1 MPKVTVTQVREA
13 ITASSTNPMDSE
25 LLANLVRISL
35 DYLAQEFPGKAVE
48 LRVPPFR
55 VVQLLTGI
63 NHRRGTPPSVIE
75 MSPHAWH
82 KILSKELTWESGVDS
97 GLIHASGAYFES
109 FMVTLQVLISR
120 NNHGD

>member
-13 ITASSTNPMDSE
+13 IAASSTNPKDND

-35 DYLAQEFPGKAVE
+35 DYLAQEFPGNAVE

-75 MSPHAWH
+75 MSPQTWL
-82 KILSKELTWESGVDS
+82 KIVSKELTWESGLAS
-97 GLIHASGAYFES
+97 GLIHASGEQSDLAKLLED
-109 FMVTLQVLISR
+109 L
-120 NNHGD
+120 

>member
-1 MPKVTVTQVREA
+1 MPKVTITEIREA
-13 ITASSTNPMDSE
+13 IAASSTNPTDNE
-25 LLANLVRISL
+25 LLANLTRISL

-75 MSPHAWH
+75 MSPQTWQ
-82 KILSKELTWESGVDS
+82 KILCKKLTWESGVDN
-97 GLIHASGAYFES
+97 GLIHASGEQSDLTKLLES
-109 FMVTLQVLISR
+109 I
-120 NNHGD
+120 

>member
-13 ITASSTNPMDSE
+13 IAASSTNPMDSE
-25 LLANLVRISL
+25 FLANLIRISL
-35 DYLAQEFPGKAVE
+35 DYLAQEFSGNAVE

-75 MSPHAWH
+75 MSPQTWL
-82 KILSKELTWESGVDS
+82 KIVSKELAWESGVTS
-97 GLIHASGAYFES
+97 GLIHASGEQSDLMKLLEGF
-109 FMVTLQVLISR
+109 
-120 NNHGD
+120 

>member
-13 ITASSTNPMDSE
+13 IAASSTNPIDNE
-25 LLANLVRISL
+25 LLANLIRISL
-35 DYLAQEFPGKAVE
+35 DYLAQEFPGNAVE

-75 MSPHAWH
+75 MSPQTWL
-82 KILSKELTWESGVDS
+82 KIVSKELAWESGVTS
-97 GLIHASGAYFES
+97 GLIHASGEQSDLMKLLEGF
-109 FMVTLQVLISR
+109 
-120 NNHGD
+120 

>member
-1 MPKVTVTQVREA
+1 MPKVTVTQVHEA
-13 ITASSTNPMDSE
+13 IAASSTNPIDNE

-55 VVQLLTGI
+55 VIQLLIGI

-75 MSPHAWH
+75 MSPETWL
-82 KILSKELTWESGVDS
+82 KIVSKELTWESGLAG
-97 GLIHASGAYFES
+97 GLIHASGEQS
-109 FMVTLQVLISR
+109 DLTKLLE
-120 NNHGD
+120 GL

>member
-13 ITASSTNPMDSE
+13 IAASSTNPIDNE
-25 LLANLVRISL
+25 LLANLIRISL
-35 DYLAQEFPGKAVE
+35 DYLAQEFPGNAVE

-75 MSPHAWH
+75 MSPQTWL
-82 KILSKELTWESGVDS
+82 KIVSKELNWEFAKRD
-97 GLIHASGAYFES
+97 GLIQMSGENS
-109 FMVTLQVLISR
+109 EKIILVLAEFF
-120 NNHGD
+120 N

>member
-13 ITASSTNPMDSE
+13 IAASSTYPMDNE

-35 DYLAQEFPGKAVE
+35 DYLAQEFSGNAVE

-75 MSPHAWH
+75 ISPQTWQ
-82 KILSKELTWESGVDS
+82 KLLNKELTWEFAKHD
-97 GLIHASGAYFES
+97 GLIQISGENS
-109 FMVTLQVLISR
+109 EKIILVLVEFF
-120 NNHGD
+120 N

>member
-13 ITASSTNPMDSE
+13 IATSSTNPMDNE
-25 LLANLVRISL
+25 LLANLIRISL
-35 DYLAQEFPGKAVE
+35 DYLAQEFPGNAVE

-75 MSPHAWH
+75 MSPETWL
-82 KILSKELTWESGVDS
+82 KIVSKELTWESGLAG
-97 GLIHASGAYFES
+97 GLIHASGEQS
-109 FMVTLQVLISR
+109 DLTKLLE
-120 NNHGD
+120 GL

>member
-1 MPKVTVTQVREA
+1 MPKVTITEIREA
-13 ITASSTNPMDSE
+13 IATSTTNPQDNE

-75 MSPHAWH
+75 MSPQTWL
-82 KILSKELTWESGVDS
+82 KILNKDIKWNLAEIN
-97 GLIHASGAYFES
+97 GLIDISQDQIPIAREFISEF
-109 FMVTLQVLISR
+109 LNQV
-120 NNHGD
+120 

>member
-13 ITASSTNPMDSE
+13 IAASSTNPIDNE
-25 LLANLVRISL
+25 LLANLIRISL
-35 DYLAQEFPGKAVE
+35 DYLAQEFSGNAVE

-75 MSPHAWH
+75 ISPQTWQ
-82 KILSKELTWESGVDS
+82 KLLNKELTWESGVTS
-97 GLIHASGAYFES
+97 GLIHASGEQS
-109 FMVTLQVLISR
+109 DLTKLLVSL
-120 NNHGD
+120 